1 MIPDAV
7 DEVGGP
13 TILATL
19 TVIAALL
26 PMAFVSGLMGP
37 YMSPIPINASMGML
51 ISLAIAFTVTPWLAL
66 KLLAHAPHTAR
77 SAKRARAAFRRAA
90 PALRR
95 LAHATRNARFS
106 TAIARADRRVSVAL
120 AGVKLVV
127 LKMLPF
133 DNKSEFQVVVDM
145 PAGTPVEITAAVL
158 HDMGAQLATRARG
171 DRLPGLRRAR
181 RADQLQRP
189 GAPVLPAR
197 APPSRATCR

>member
-1 MIPDAV
+1 M
-7 DEVGGP
+7 
-13 TILATL
+13 
-19 TVIAALL
+19 IAALL
-26 PMAFVSGLMGP
+26 PMAFVTGLMGP

-66 KLLAHAPHTAR
+66 KLLGRTAAAR
-77 SAKRARAAFRRAA
+77 LARATRSSSASSARLLGPFVAA
-90 PALRR
+90 PQA
-95 LAHATRNARFS
+95 ARNRTPAGYG
-106 TAIARADRRVSVAL
+106 IARADRRSRSAL

-158 HDMGAQLATRARG
+158 HEMGAHLADRARG
-171 DRLPGLRRAR
+171 HRLPGLRRAR

-189 GAPVLPAR
+189 GAPVLPAQR
-197 APPSRATCR
+197 LRDRATCR